1 MAQSKRVDPKKI
13 EKAAVLAVKNLIQPC
28 ETVDDKLDDD
38 DKNILVDGSLE
49 LYSSPELTIENF
61 VGKVDVQIKGTT
73 RKLSVNKR
81 GYVKYQVEV
90 VGLRRYLEV
99 FHGILFFCVSVAA
112 PQGYPVGKS
121 VYYAQL
127 LPYDITQILSATRA
141 DQKSV
146 TVPFGPFPTEPKEIT
161 RLLQAFNAERERQL
175 KAKVSGYG
183 FLDKNFELPPE
194 IKSFNFSMQL
204 FPGEPVTTLGS
215 LREGPYI
222 YGEDQEGHFTVFGKM
237 HDVSAFAMGVE
248 AEVGSGAFTLRTTVF
263 SGQSE
268 EGEFLEFE
276 GVRMYLLKEKAR
288 IDYTVSGGIRSR
300 YNTVRFMYEFSETGR
315 LSIDGKTAILA
326 DVEEF
331 DETQRKRLSES
342 LDVYGRMV
350 ETLDTLHI
358 RADWDPSEM
367 SDKELNDIGF
377 MWHLFVER
385 KPLTNQKLESP
396 LVHFDIQDAYVFA
409 LANELED
416 GSYEFRNLFADDL
429 FFVFGGPDPETG
441 EPKYTSDPVPP
452 LVALGEEG
460 YRRVVNL
467 VPEEVEKAFDRL
479 PITPSNQDPLNQK
492 LLEML
497 AAYDKGCQQPE
508 ELLASAAIVAKRLY
522 EADSSSETYLL
533 NLMQTFKRKRVL
545 ESDERKRLQDVA
557 IDSERN
563 YVKAAAYALLDDMD
577 MARNCLNRCIEDERK
592 QIEDY
597 PISRF
602 FDRGDNGAS
611 E

>member
-1 MAQSKRVDPKKI
+1 MTQSKRIDSKKI

-28 ETVDDKLDDD
+28 GTVDDKLDDD

-49 LYSSPELTIENF
+49 LYSSSALTIENY
-61 VGKVDVQIKGTT
+61 VGKIDVQIKGTT
-73 RKLSVNKR
+73 RKLSTNKR
-81 GYVKYQVEV
+81 GYVKYQIGVVE
-90 VGLRRYLEV
+90 LRRYLEV
-99 FHGILFFCVSVAA
+99 FHGLLFFCVSVGA

-127 LPYDITQILSATRA
+127 LPYDITQILSATTA
-141 DQKSV
+141 GQKSV
-146 TVPFGPFPTEPKEIT
+146 MVPFKPFPTEPKEIT

-204 FPGEPVTTLGS
+204 FPGESVTTLDS

-237 HDVSAFAMGVE
+237 HDVSAFAMGME
-248 AEVGSGAFTLRTTVF
+248 AEVGSGDFALRTTLF

-276 GVRMYLLKEKAR
+276 GVRMYLSKEKAR

-300 YNTVRFMYEFSETGR
+300 YNTVRFMHEFSETGN
-315 LSIDGKTAILA
+315 LSLNGKPAIA
-326 DVEEF
+326 AAVEGF

-350 ETLDTLHI
+350 ATLDALHI

-377 MWHLFVER
+377 MWHLFVEG
-385 KPLTNQKLESP
+385 KPLTNQKLETP
-396 LVHFDIQDAYVFA
+396 LVHFDIQDSYVFA
-409 LANELED
+409 LANELDD

-429 FFVFGGPDPETG
+429 FFVFGGPDPDTG

-460 YRRVVNL
+460 YRKVVNL
-467 VPEEVEKAFDRL
+467 VPEEVEQAFDRL
-479 PITPSNQDPLNQK
+479 PVTPSNQDPLNQK

-508 ELLASAAIVAKRLY
+508 ELLASAAIVARRLY
-522 EADSSSETYLL
+522 EADSSSETYFL

-557 IDSERN
+557 IDSERT

-577 MARNCLNRCIEDERK
+577 MARNCLNRCTEDERK

-602 FDRGDNGAS
+602 FDRGDNVAS